1 MNASRTLRSLLVLV
15 LGWMASAGGAAAEGL
30 PYYFL
35 DLEPAPAAE
44 PLYESTVRFCG
55 IPVGLAG
62 HPDGSQ
68 PGRMRVTVFLGDA
81 YTDLPRTDAS
91 WTVTELRQLMLV
103 DPGNGET
110 VLSGEGEGA
119 VTARGLVARARLKQA
134 MRRSCDFFPDEAWR
148 KIFVG
153 EYAVREVAQAFRT
166 GDSTRLKPYLKDA
179 GLVQVLVQRS
189 FEEPPARTIPLQG
202 AAAVARFLKELHASE
217 AGGPAPETDVRP
229 LLSCTQ
235 DHCDFGLV
243 SGINRRTIYLTR
255 VRFAFDLSARPFITG
270 LELYGPEYAERL
282 ILSDVR

>member
-1 MNASRTLRSLLVLV
+1 MNSSRAPRTALILIC
-15 LGWMASAGGAAAEGL
+15 GWLASAGGAAAEGL

-35 DLEPAPAAE
+35 DLEPAPPAE

-68 PGRMRVTVFLGDA
+68 PGRMRLTVFLGDA

-91 WTVTELRQLMLV
+91 WTLTELHHLMLV

-110 VLSGEGEGA
+110 VLSGEAEGA
-119 VTARGLVARARLKQA
+119 ATARGLVPRGRLKQA

-148 KIFVG
+148 RIFVG

-166 GDSTRLKPYLKDA
+166 GDAARLKPYLKEA
-179 GLVQVLVQRS
+179 GPVEVRVQRS
-189 FEEPPARTIPLQG
+189 LEEAPARTLALQG
-202 AAAVARFLKELHASE
+202 AAAVARFLKGLHAAE
-217 AGGPAPETDVRP
+217 AGAPAPETDVRP

-270 LELYGPEYAERL
+270 LDIYGPEYAERL
-282 ILSDVR
+282 ILSDLR